1 MRQRLRA
8 TVWSQPR
15 KLRIG
20 WRGDLHDQLL
30 EELHDGILGIGPV
43 AQVAQRHAVDQ
54 LRVAEVERGEVFRT
68 AVGAVAGQQLVV
80 ARKGFGM
87 FGGSHG
93 GRYRTVKLSFFSDG
107 LCIFCRR
114 RILWMQQ
121 LLKIHT
127 FNRKKMAFMRPFLKN
142 SILAALLVAATC
154 AAAQPA
160 GGVSASE
167 EPSAREAT
175 DRRIARLDEAIRQ
188 VELTRNRLMWNTY
201 LDYAEQGRITPD
213 VMDYPGLDYER
224 LRDTVPAID
233 TLGCRYTAAAEA
245 YTQVLRT
252 DPEYE
257 AIHQEYVALKGVSD
271 RDRQAENKMRYNLL
285 YDRLRR
291 NNPDYVPAWERMN
304 EAKRQRNMGILRYL
318 VESHA
323 AAGRV
328 LPTDP
333 LFRKISMVYTML
345 RNRCPEIARLD
356 VELDAL
362 CRMRRELW
370 EAALRER
377 YGVPEP

>member
-1 MRQRLRA
+1 
-8 TVWSQPR
+8 
-15 KLRIG
+15 
-20 WRGDLHDQLL
+20 
-30 EELHDGILGIGPV
+30 
-43 AQVAQRHAVDQ
+43 
-54 LRVAEVERGEVFRT
+54 
-68 AVGAVAGQQLVV
+68 
-80 ARKGFGM
+80 
-87 FGGSHG
+87 
-93 GRYRTVKLSFFSDG
+93 
-107 LCIFCRR
+107 
-114 RILWMQQ
+114 MQQ

-127 FNRKKMAFMRPFLKN
+127 STQKKRESMSPFRKTSPLPARR
-142 SILAALLVAATC
+142 VAEPG

-160 GGVSASE
+160 GGAPASE

-257 AIHQEYVALKGVSD
+257 AIHQEYVSLKGVSD
-271 RDRQAENKMRYNLL
+271 RDRQAENRMRYNLL

-304 EAKRQRNMGILRYL
+304 EAKRQRNMAVLRYL

-356 VELDAL
+356 VELDAPRRL
-362 CRMRRELW
+362 LDGIADERFLLVFGHGGGLARRAEHDESMRPARDLVFHHLAERFEIDAVPVERGDHRRCRPSQKPGHGNLPIFRLKRRSQSKYPFAAGSSASSTAPPAAPRSVLW
-370 EAALRER
+370 ESPTKR
-377 YGVPEP
+377 

>member
-1 MRQRLRA
+1 
-8 TVWSQPR
+8 
-15 KLRIG
+15 
-20 WRGDLHDQLL
+20 
-30 EELHDGILGIGPV
+30 
-43 AQVAQRHAVDQ
+43 
-54 LRVAEVERGEVFRT
+54 
-68 AVGAVAGQQLVV
+68 
-80 ARKGFGM
+80 
-87 FGGSHG
+87 
-93 GRYRTVKLSFFSDG
+93 
-107 LCIFCRR
+107 
-114 RILWMQQ
+114 MQQ

-160 GGVSASE
+160 EGAPASD

-304 EAKRQRNMGILRYL
+304 EAKRQRNMAVLRYL

>member
-1 MRQRLRA
+1 
-8 TVWSQPR
+8 
-15 KLRIG
+15 
-20 WRGDLHDQLL
+20 
-30 EELHDGILGIGPV
+30 
-43 AQVAQRHAVDQ
+43 
-54 LRVAEVERGEVFRT
+54 
-68 AVGAVAGQQLVV
+68 
-80 ARKGFGM
+80 
-87 FGGSHG
+87 
-93 GRYRTVKLSFFSDG
+93 
-107 LCIFCRR
+107 
-114 RILWMQQ
+114 
-121 LLKIHT
+121 
-127 FNRKKMAFMRPFLKN
+127 MRPFLKN

-160 GGVSASE
+160 EGVSASE

-245 YTQVLRT
+245 YTEVLRT

-271 RDRQAENKMRYNLL
+271 RDRQAENRMRYNLL

-304 EAKRQRNMGILRYL
+304 EAKRQRNMAVLRYL

-323 AAGRV
+323 GSSGKFRWCTPCCGTVARRSHGSTWSLTRSAACAGSFGKRRCASGTACRSRDGRS
-328 LPTDP
+328 L
-333 LFRKISMVYTML
+333 
-345 RNRCPEIARLD
+345 
-356 VELDAL
+356 
-362 CRMRRELW
+362 
-370 EAALRER
+370 
-377 YGVPEP
+377 

>member
-1 MRQRLRA
+1 
-8 TVWSQPR
+8 
-15 KLRIG
+15 
-20 WRGDLHDQLL
+20 
-30 EELHDGILGIGPV
+30 
-43 AQVAQRHAVDQ
+43 
-54 LRVAEVERGEVFRT
+54 
-68 AVGAVAGQQLVV
+68 
-80 ARKGFGM
+80 
-87 FGGSHG
+87 
-93 GRYRTVKLSFFSDG
+93 
-107 LCIFCRR
+107 
-114 RILWMQQ
+114 
-121 LLKIHT
+121 
-127 FNRKKMAFMRPFLKN
+127 MAFMRPFLKN

-160 GGVSASE
+160 EGVSASE

-245 YTQVLRT
+245 YTEVLRT

-257 AIHQEYVALKGVSD
+257 AIRQEYVSLKGVSD
-271 RDRQAENKMRYNLL
+271 RDRQAENRMRYNLL

-304 EAKRQRNMGILRYL
+304 EARRQRNMGILRYL

>member
-1 MRQRLRA
+1 
-8 TVWSQPR
+8 
-15 KLRIG
+15 
-20 WRGDLHDQLL
+20 
-30 EELHDGILGIGPV
+30 
-43 AQVAQRHAVDQ
+43 
-54 LRVAEVERGEVFRT
+54 
-68 AVGAVAGQQLVV
+68 
-80 ARKGFGM
+80 
-87 FGGSHG
+87 
-93 GRYRTVKLSFFSDG
+93 
-107 LCIFCRR
+107 
-114 RILWMQQ
+114 
-121 LLKIHT
+121 
-127 FNRKKMAFMRPFLKN
+127 MRPSLKN
-142 SILAALLVAATC
+142 SILAALLVAATG

-160 GGVSASE
+160 GELSASQE
-167 EPSAREAT
+167 R
-175 DRRIARLDEAIRQ
+175 DRRIAQLDEAIRQ

-213 VMDYPGLDYER
+213 VMDYPGLDYAR

-233 TLGCRYTAAAEA
+233 TLGNRYTAAADA
-245 YTQVLRT
+245 YTEVLRS

-291 NNPDYVPAWERMN
+291 DNPDYVPAWERMN

-345 RNRCPEIARLD
+345 QSRCPEIARLD

-370 EAALRER
+370 ETELRER